1 MRPLSI
7 THVDTETAW
16 RGGQQSLLTLALG
29 LRERGHTQLIVSP
42 AGSALTERART
53 AGFDVA
59 TKCPRTGDI
68 VHAHSGQAHN
78 MAVRATLGATIT
90 RIVTRHVA
98 FVPRHPLV
106 HRLKYTKTCDGI
118 IAVSAAVRNVLTEAG
133 IPIEH
138 IEVIHTGITLPDEPA
153 PRPHKG
159 FAVGHMGAFTRE
171 KGQDVAIEAA
181 RLLPDIHFVLAGE
194 GPLLDAL
201 RHAAPPNVSFPGFVT
216 DLAEFFSGLELFIMP
231 SRSEAWGLATLEA
244 MAYGVPVIVSDIEGL
259 SEIVTPQCGVLV
271 PQGNA
276 EMLAQAIA
284 TIDRVGLSA
293 RREAARARAAE
304 FTVAKMAEQ
313 TETFYRRVHRLE

>member
-1 MRPLSI
+1 VQPLSI

-16 RGGQQSLLTLALG
+16 RGGQQSLLTLARG
-29 LRERGHTQLIVSP
+29 LRDRGHTQRIVSP
-42 AGSALTERART
+42 ADSALTERAQ
-53 AGFDVA
+53 AQGFEVT
-59 TKCPRTGDI
+59 TKCPRSGDI

-78 MAVRATLGATIT
+78 MAVRATLGASIT

-98 FVPRHPLV
+98 FQPRHPLV

-133 IPIEH
+133 IPADR
-138 IEVIHTGITLPDEPA
+138 IEVIHTGIELPVELA

-171 KGQDVAIEAA
+171 KGQDIAIEAA
-181 RLLPDIHFVLAGE
+181 RLLPDVYFVLAGE
-194 GPLLDAL
+194 GPLLDDL
-201 RHAAPPNVSFPGFVT
+201 RRAAPSNVVFPGFVR
-216 DLAEFFSGLELFIMP
+216 DLAEFFSGLDLFIMP

-259 SEIVTPQCGVLV
+259 SEIVTPQCGLLV
-271 PQGNA
+271 PPGNA

-284 TIDRVGLSA
+284 NIDRVGLSA

-313 TETFYRRVHRLE
+313 TETFYRRVHRLS